1 VGSTVPGAA
10 QMAGRIAALRDAFR
24 GSATGW
30 PSPDDGEMRQTR
42 RRLSAAPAVESA
54 PRHPEWVHRSLNV
67 GVATVAMVVLAPLAA
82 LIAVLVKL
90 SSPGPIFYSQT
101 RVGLDRR
108 ASRGDRHHTRREED
122 LGGRV
127 FTIYKFR
134 SMRVDAEVPGEAV
147 WAAKDDPRIT
157 AIGDLLRKTRL
168 DELPQLWNVL
178 RGEMNVVGPRPERPS
193 IFLSLRTKVENYHLR
208 QRVKPGITGWAQINQ
223 AYDSCLDDVK
233 NKVALDLEYINNRSV
248 WLDLK
253 IMSRTLPVMIGR
265 KGAH

>member
-1 VGSTVPGAA
+1 
-10 QMAGRIAALRDAFR
+10 MAGRIAAVRDAF
-24 GSATGW
+24 GGAATGW
-30 PSPDDGEMRQTR
+30 PSPDDGDLRSATR
-42 RRLSAAPAVESA
+42 SRGAATERASV
-54 PRHPEWVHRSLNV
+54 HPEWVHRALNV
-67 GVATVAMVVLAPLAA
+67 TVAA
-82 LIAVLVKL
+82 IGIVLVSPFAAAIAILIKL
-90 SSPGPIFYSQT
+90 SSPGPVFYTQT

-108 ASRGDRHHTRREED
+108 ALRGDRHQSRREED

-134 SMRVDAEVPGEAV
+134 SMRADAEVPGEAV
-147 WAAKDDPRIT
+147 WASKDDPRIT

-168 DELPQLWNVL
+168 DELPQLWNVV

-193 IFLSLRTKVENYHLR
+193 IFLSLRTQVDNYHLR

-223 AYDSCLDDVK
+223 AYDSSIDDVR
-233 NKVALDLEYINNRSV
+233 NKVCLDLEYISKRSI

-253 IMSRTLPVMIGR
+253 IMTRTPLVMIGR

>member
-1 VGSTVPGAA
+1 MGSTVPSAT
-10 QMAGRIAALRDAFR
+10 QMAGRIAAIRDAFGGAR
-24 GSATGW
+24 TGW
-30 PSPDDGEMRQTR
+30 PSPDDGDSRESR
-42 RRLSAAPAVESA
+42 RSDAASEADDVVSL
-54 PRHPEWVHRSLNV
+54 HPEWMHRALNV
-67 GVATVAMVVLAPLAA
+67 TVAGVGMVVLAPFAG

-90 SSPGPIFYSQT
+90 SSPGPVFYAQT

-108 ASRGDRHHTRREED
+108 ALRGDRYQTRREED

-134 SMRVDAEVPGEAV
+134 SMRVDAEGPGEAV
-147 WAAKDDPRIT
+147 WASKDDPRIT

-193 IFLSLRTKVENYHLR
+193 IFLSLRTQVENYHLR
-208 QRVKPGITGWAQINQ
+208 QRVRPGITGWAQINQ

-233 NKVALDLEYINNRSV
+233 NKVALDLEYINNRSL
-248 WLDLK
+248 WLDVR
-253 IMSRTLPVMIGR
+253 IMTRTLPVMIGR

>member
-1 VGSTVPGAA
+1 
-10 QMAGRIAALRDAFR
+10 MAGRITALRDAF
-24 GSATGW
+24 GGAANGW
-30 PSPDDGEMRQTR
+30 PSPDDGDTAKAPTR
-42 RRLSAAPAVESA
+42 RAIVGIDDRMSE
-54 PRHPEWVHRSLNV
+54 HPEWVHRALNLSVAAV
-67 GVATVAMVVLAPLAA
+67 GLILVAPFAA
-82 LIAVLVKL
+82 LIALFIKL
-90 SSPGPIFYSQT
+90 SSPGPILYSQT

-108 ASRGDRHHTRREED
+108 ALRGDRHQSRREED

-147 WAAKDDPRIT
+147 WASKDDPRIT
-157 AIGDLLRKTRL
+157 AIGDFLRKTRL
-168 DELPQLWNVL
+168 DELPQLWNVI

-193 IFLSLRTKVENYHLR
+193 IFLSLRTQVQDYHLR

-233 NKVALDLEYINNRSV
+233 NKVALDLEYIAKRSI
-248 WLDLK
+248 WMDIR